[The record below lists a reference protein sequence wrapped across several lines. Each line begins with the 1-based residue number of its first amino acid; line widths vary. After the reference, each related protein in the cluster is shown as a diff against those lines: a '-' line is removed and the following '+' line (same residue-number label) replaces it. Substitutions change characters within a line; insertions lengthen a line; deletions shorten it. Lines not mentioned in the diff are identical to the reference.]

1 MDTANEAT
9 PATWRRQPQRITF
22 TRHYMYVCT
31 IVHLICALCVCVC
44 ADKCRSLNVYVALI
58 EAKVSVASI

>member
-9 PATWRRQPQRITF
+9 ATATWRQPELGITF
-22 TRHYMYVCT
+22 AQHCVQG
-31 IVHLICALCVCVC
+31 VCVCVQ
-44 ADKCRSLNVYVALI
+44 SVSVALI